1 MSERNEAHGMHIGR
15 GAWVRFASDAAE
27 RWAMQ
32 KGEVPEEMR
41 RFGAYLRH
49 LRYRSGHSMGELST
63 VLGLPVERLL
73 LLEQGLLKPSE
84 VASAIWVRLMR
95 VLEGRESLASVA
107 AAPTPAPAPEPAPV
121 EAARPPAEPE
131 QAAAPAE
138 ASRVPDVPVVPERPV
153 VSERK
158 EEKITVE
165 QPVRPAPAPRREAPV
180 AQQQYEQP
188 IGQVRIKVIGVGG
201 GGSNAVARMY
211 RQRLT
216 GIEYVAV
223 NTDAQHLLH
232 IDVPVKLRIGDRLTR
247 GLGVGGNP
255 EIGRE
260 AAEESREDLQELLAG
275 TDMVF
280 IACGMGGGT
289 GTGAAPVIAEVAQAC
304 GALTIAAVT
313 KPFNFEG
320 RRRARQAEEGIL
332 RMREHVDTLI
342 IIPNDRLSSISDME
356 MTAENAF
363 RLADDVLRQGV
374 QSITDLVTVP
384 GEINLDFA
392 DVRTV
397 MKGAGPAWMAIG
409 TARGENRAV
418 EAAKVALASPLLDAP
433 IEGATRVLLNITG
446 GHDMTLSEVHKAA
459 NFISRQVDPEA
470 NIIFGM
476 VTDDRMEDEVR
487 ITVVATGLQA
497 GEEVFEQ
504 TLEQMVSQ
512 SIDEP
517 LPAADADEGPSEPVV
532 ELPGFLRRF
541 GFGRRKDRR

>member
-1 MSERNEAHGMHIGR
+1 MSEQYEGLGIGR

-27 RWAMQ
+27 RWAVQ

-41 RFGAYLRH
+41 NFGSYLRH
-49 LRYRSGHSMGELST
+49 LRYRSGHSVAELST
-63 VLGLPVERLL
+63 ALGLPMERLL

-84 VASAIWVRLMR
+84 VSTAIWVRLMR
-95 VLEGRESLASVA
+95 VLEGREALAA
-107 AAPTPAPAPEPAPV
+107 
-121 EAARPPAEPE
+121 
-131 QAAAPAE
+131 AAAPAPVKAAHPEPGPVQPFAPAQAVE
-138 ASRVPDVPVVPERPV
+138 ATEEEEDKPVAERPV
-153 VSERK
+153 
-158 EEKITVE
+158 
-165 QPVRPAPAPRREAPV
+165 PPAQAPRREAPV
-180 AQQQYEQP
+180 AQNYEQP

-211 RQRLT
+211 RQRLS

-232 IDVPVKLRIGDRLTR
+232 IDVPTKLRIGDRLTR

-260 AAEESREDLQELLAG
+260 SAEESREDLQELLAG

-289 GTGAAPVIAEVAQAC
+289 GTGAAPVIAEVAQAA

-342 IIPNDRLSSISDME
+342 IIPNDRLSSISDMA

-433 IEGATRVLLNITG
+433 VEGATRVLLNITG

-476 VTDDRMEDEVR
+476 VTDERMEDEVR

-497 GEEVFEQ
+497 GEELFEQ

-512 SIDEP
+512 SINEP
-517 LPAADADEGPSEPVV
+517 LDAADEDAPPQEPVV

>member
-1 MSERNEAHGMHIGR
+1 MSEQHEDARMGIGR
-15 GAWVRFASDAAE
+15 GAWVRFATEAAE
-27 RWAMQ
+27 RWAML

-41 RFGAYLRH
+41 RFGGYLRH
-49 LRYRSGHSMGELST
+49 LRYRSGHSLGELAEA
-63 VLGLPVERLL
+63 LGLPQERLL

-84 VASAIWVRLMR
+84 VPSGVWVRLMR
-95 VLEGRESLASVA
+95 VLEGREALVGPAAQGAPA
-107 AAPTPAPAPEPAPV
+107 AAPAPAEPEPAPRSAEPGLEPAPEPVA
-121 EAARPPAEPE
+121 PAEP
-131 QAAAPAE
+131 PANIE
-138 ASRVPDVPVVPERPV
+138 KSLA
-153 VSERK
+153 
-158 EEKITVE
+158 EE
-165 QPVRPAPAPRREAPV
+165 PARPAPAPMREAPV
-180 AQQQYEQP
+180 PQFDQP

-211 RQRLT
+211 RQRLP

-289 GTGAAPVIAEVAQAC
+289 GTGAAPVIAEVAQSV

-313 KPFNFEG
+313 KPFGFEG
-320 RRRARQAEEGIL
+320 RRRANQADEGIL

-342 IIPNDRLSSISDME
+342 IIPNDRLSSISDVE

-433 IEGATRVLLNITG
+433 VEGATRVLLNITG
-446 GHDMTLSEVHKAA
+446 GRDMTLSEVHKAA
-459 NFISRQVDPEA
+459 GFISRQVDPEA

-476 VTDDRMEDEVR
+476 VTDERMEDEVR
-487 ITVVATGLQA
+487 ITVVATGLQG
-497 GEEVFEQ
+497 GEALFEQ
-504 TLEQMVSQ
+504 TLEEMVSE

-517 LPAADADEGPSEPVV
+517 LPYEDADAPDEEPSV

-541 GFGRRKDRR
+541 GFGRRKDRG